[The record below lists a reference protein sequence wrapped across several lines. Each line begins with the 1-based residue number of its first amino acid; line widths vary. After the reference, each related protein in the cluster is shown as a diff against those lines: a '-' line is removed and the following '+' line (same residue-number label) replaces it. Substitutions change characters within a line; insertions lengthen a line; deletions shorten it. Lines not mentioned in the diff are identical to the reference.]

1 MKMKT
6 IKVIK
11 SISTASVMLLLTM
24 CIISCK
30 DFFNEAPTDTI
41 KEENFYKN
49 REDLNAAAIG
59 MYESLAQETHKFLL
73 WGDARADMVTTGQ
86 PEPDPYI
93 NEFVVNNVTSNN
105 PYTNYAGI
113 YRTIARCNRQ
123 MEKVYNVQKLD
134 SKIDARDAG
143 AFYGEALL
151 LRAIC
156 YYELVRTYE
165 KFPIILSDYAETI
178 TYVNTAGETV
188 TKPTL
193 SLTSEQISAIYRMPK
208 DQQEVWKLIYND
220 VLTALGMLPVNYKW
234 NAQSLSAKERYGR
247 VSQPLAATL
256 AAEIALWLGE
266 YQTASS
272 LCDLSIKNSNQ
283 SLGTAGTWFNQFSSA
298 YATGHSMFLLGY
310 QYDNSFETNRLQE
323 FTSPVRKDGGK
334 YYLKPVSPF
343 MNRLFKDDVSLTD
356 ADIRAQASF
365 KVLNGDTVI
374 WKYIGLDNVLSMRP
388 AYQSN
393 ASWSIMRSA
402 DAWLLKAT
410 ADLMLNNY
418 ASAFNFINM
427 VRTARGLVILDKAT
441 FNYTDKVVMD
451 KLIFDERAREFAF
464 EGRRWYDLMLQSKL
478 NGKNM
483 LADAVSAK
491 YPAKDKAAIKAR
503 LMDEKNWYIPVN
515 PKLWE

>member
-1 MKMKT
+1 
-6 IKVIK
+6 
-11 SISTASVMLLLTM
+11 MLTLMSL

-30 DFFNEAPTDTI
+30 DFFDVAPTGTI

-49 REDLNAAAIG
+49 REDLNASAIG
-59 MYESLAQETHKFLL
+59 MYEALAQETHKFLL

-86 PEPDPYI
+86 AEPDPYI

-105 PYTNYAGI
+105 PYTNYAGL

-123 MEKVYNVQKLD
+123 MEKVYDVQKLD
-134 SKIDARDAG
+134 SKIDNRDAG

-156 YYELVRTYE
+156 YYELVRTYD
-165 KFPIILSDYAETI
+165 KFPIITSDYAETI
-178 TYVNTAGETV
+178 TYTDADGQTV

-193 SLTSEQISAIYRMPK
+193 SLTPEQISAIYRMPK
-208 DQQEVWKLIYND
+208 NQQEVWRLIYND
-220 VLTALGMLPVNYKW
+220 VLAALGMLPVNYRW
-234 NAQSLSAKERYGR
+234 NDQSLSAKERYGR

-256 AAEIALWLGE
+256 AAEIAIWLGE

-272 LCDLSIKNSNQ
+272 LCDLPIKNSNQ
-283 SLGTAGTWFNQFSSA
+283 SLGTAGTWFNQFSA
-298 YATGHSMFLLGY
+298 GYASGHSMFLIGY
-310 QYDNSFETNRLQE
+310 QYENSFETNRLQE
-323 FTSPVRKDGGK
+323 FTSSVRKDGGK
-334 YYLKPVSPF
+334 YYLKPVSSVV
-343 MNRLFKDDVSLTD
+343 NALFTDNVSLTD
-356 ADIRAQASF
+356 ADIRAQASY
-365 KVLNGDTVI
+365 KTVNGDTVI

-388 AYQSN
+388 GYQSN
-393 ASWSIMRSA
+393 ASWSVIRSA
-402 DAWLLKAT
+402 DAWLLKAI
-410 ADLMLNNY
+410 ADLQLNNY

-427 VRTARGLVILDKAT
+427 VRTARGLGVLDKAT
-441 FNYTDKVVMD
+441 FNYTDKVIMD

-483 LADAVSAK
+483 LADAVALK
-491 YPAKDKAAIKAR
+491 YPIKDRASIRTR

>member
-1 MKMKT
+1 MKT
-6 IKVIK
+6 MKIIK
-11 SISTASVMLLLTM
+11 SITTISMLLLMSTG
-24 CIISCK
+24 IISCK
-30 DFFNEAPTDTI
+30 DFFDITPSDTI
-41 KEENFYKN
+41 KEDNFYKN

-86 PEPDPYI
+86 LEPDPYV
-93 NEFVVNNVTSNN
+93 NEFVVNNVTANN

-123 MEKVYNVQKLD
+123 MEKVYDVQKLD
-134 SKIDARDAG
+134 SKIDARGAG

-156 YYELVRTYE
+156 YYELVRTYD

-178 TYVNTAGETV
+178 TYQDANGEMV

-193 SLTSEQISAIYRMPK
+193 GLSSEQISAIYRMPK

-234 NAQSLSAKERYGR
+234 NNQSLSANERYGR

-310 QYDNSFETNRLQE
+310 QYDKSFETNRLQE
-323 FTSPVRKDGGK
+323 FTSSIRKDGGK
-334 YYLKPVSPF
+334 YYLKPVSAIVDV
-343 MNRLFKDDVSLTD
+343 LFTDNVSLTD

-365 KVLNGDTVI
+365 KVVNGDTVI

-388 AYQSN
+388 GYQSN
-393 ASWSIMRSA
+393 ASWSVMRSA

-427 VRTARGLVILDKAT
+427 VRTARGLDILDKAT
-441 FNYTDKVVMD
+441 FDYTNKGVMD
-451 KLIFDERAREFAF
+451 KMIFEERAREFAF

-483 LADAVSAK
+483 LAAAVAEK
-491 YPAKDKAAIKAR
+491 YPAKDKAAILSR
-503 LMDEKNWYIPVN
+503 LMDEKNWYIPVD

>member
-1 MKMKT
+1 MKT
-6 IKVIK
+6 MKVLK
-11 SISTASVMLLLTM
+11 SITTTSMLLLLSV
-24 CIISCK
+24 CVISCK
-30 DFFNEAPTDTI
+30 DFFDITPSDTI
-41 KEENFYKN
+41 KEDNFYKN
-49 REDLNAAAIG
+49 REDLNASAIG

-73 WGDARADMVTTGQ
+73 WGDARADMVTTAQ
-86 PEPDPYI
+86 LEPDPYV

-156 YYELVRTYE
+156 YYELVRTYD
-165 KFPIILSDYAETI
+165 KFPIITSDYAETI
-178 TYVNTAGETV
+178 TYVNAEGQTV

-193 SLTSEQISAIYRMPK
+193 SLTSEQINAIYRMPK

-220 VLTALGMLPVNYKW
+220 VLSALGMIPVNYKW
-234 NAQSLSAKERYGR
+234 NDQVLSAQERYGR

-272 LCDLSIKNSNQ
+272 LCDLTIKNSNQ

-298 YATGHSMFLLGY
+298 YSGGHSLFLLGY
-310 QYDNSFETNRLQE
+310 QYEKVFEVNRLQE
-323 FTSPVRKDGGK
+323 FTSSVRKDGGK
-334 YYLKPVSPF
+334 YFLKPVSP
-343 MNRLFKDDVSLTD
+343 MVNVLFTDNVSPAD

-365 KVLNGDTVI
+365 KVVNGDTVI
-374 WKYIGLDNVLSMRP
+374 WKYIGMDNVLSMRP

-393 ASWSIMRSA
+393 ASWSVMRSA

-451 KLIFDERAREFAF
+451 KMIFDERAREFAF

-483 LADAVSAK
+483 LADAVVTK
-491 YPAKDKAAIKAR
+491 YPAKDKAAIRAR
-503 LMDEKNWYIPVN
+503 LMDEKNWYIPVD